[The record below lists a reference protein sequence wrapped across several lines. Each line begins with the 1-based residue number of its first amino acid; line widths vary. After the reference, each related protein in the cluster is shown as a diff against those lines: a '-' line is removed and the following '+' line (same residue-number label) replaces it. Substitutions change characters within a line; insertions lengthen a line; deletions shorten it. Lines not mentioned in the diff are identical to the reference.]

1 MDTTS
6 PPLALAAI
14 VHAGKGS
21 ADALLLEFVQELR
34 AKNYRVCGL
43 VQGPEIQKEDH
54 SLRTVQ
60 DLNTS
65 AAPNWCPSW
74 SARSMPI
81 W

>member
-1 MDTTS
+1 MDTNS

-43 VQGPEIQKEDH
+43 VQGPEIQK
-54 SLRTVQ
+54 
-60 DLNTS
+60 
-65 AAPNWCPSW
+65 
-74 SARSMPI
+74 
-81 W
+81 